1 MSSFNKPSLF
11 ATTTE
16 QALSP
21 TTFSAVTIIS
31 IGLLIARINVY
42 AINAGSLAYPIP
54 DRIVNKTTAPAPGAA
69 GVPTLAT
76 NANTAIVKIDN
87 NVTLYYELNT
97 PILCLSQLSRRPE
110 KREDKRPN
118 LTDWAEQ
125 IAFDK

>member
-1 MSSFNKPSLF
+1 MSSFSKPSLF

-87 NVTLYYELNT
+87 NVTLYPPYLMV
-97 PILCLSQLSRRPE
+97 IRMMLFLFLLLIRQLLLVSLVV
-110 KREDKRPN
+110 KLQQMN
-118 LTDWAEQ
+118 
-125 IAFDK
+125 